1 MKHDCQ
7 ETEPLISGYLDG
19 ELTQSDRQRVDLIL
33 EDCEQCSLAFA
44 EMKKLRKG
52 VGSLFFDQLTETE
65 KSNMT
70 KNATS
75 GAGSN
80 LGQFLAITG
89 LILVYGVGACWLSWE
104 LITDAKFADTGDAKD
119 KVPMFIRFGLP
130 TLIGGVGILFF
141 TVLFQRLKAAKTD
154 KYTDVQF

>member
-1 MKHDCQ
+1 MKHDCR

-33 EDCEQCSLAFA
+33 EDCEQCSLVFA

-52 VGSLFFDQLTETE
+52 VGSLSFDQLTETE

-75 GAGSN
+75 GH
-80 LGQFLAITG
+80 
-89 LILVYGVGACWLSWE
+89 
-104 LITDAKFADTGDAKD
+104 
-119 KVPMFIRFGLP
+119 
-130 TLIGGVGILFF
+130 
-141 TVLFQRLKAAKTD
+141 
-154 KYTDVQF
+154 

>member
-7 ETEPLISGYLDG
+7 ETEPLISGYLDR
-19 ELTQSDRQRVDLIL
+19 ELTQSDRQRMDLIL
-33 EDCEQCSLAFA
+33 EDCEQCSLSFS

-52 VGSLFFDQLTETE
+52 VGSLSYDQLSETE

-75 GAGSN
+75 GVGSN

-89 LILVYGVGACWLSWE
+89 LILVYGVGAFWISWE
-104 LITDAKFADTGDAKD
+104 LITEAKFAETGDTED
-119 KVPMFIRFGLP
+119 KVPLFIRFGLP
-130 TLIGGVGILFF
+130 ALIGGIGILFF
-141 TVLFQRLKAAKTD
+141 TVLFQRIKAAKTD
-154 KYTDVQF
+154 KYRDVQI